1 MEGQPQPQDHSA
13 EELQRVK
20 QRARS
25 LMSGVPG
32 CCGFGIGDGTIRV
45 YVTEPAVARKLPE
58 EIEGVPIEP
67 VVVGEI
73 TTY

>member
-1 MEGQPQPQDHSA
+1 
-13 EELQRVK
+13 
-20 QRARS
+20 
-25 LMSGVPG
+25 MSGVPG